1 MTTKESLNPEE
12 MTIAV
17 LQGGISAERE
27 VSLNSGANIIEGLN
41 SLGFQVK
48 VYDAADLS
56 FVDSLRAEKPDV
68 VFIALHGKCGEDG
81 KIQGLLEVLGIPYTG
96 SGVFASALAMNK
108 NTSKFIFKQN
118 GLLTPK
124 GIFIEKDAINLDD
137 KLELQDLFNKA
148 QKELGE
154 SLVVKPNEEG
164 SSVGVSLISTFEDF
178 PKALRLALENDE
190 AALIEECIFGREIT
204 ITVIDNVECDPQAL
218 PAIEIVP
225 KTEFY
230 NYDNKY
236 VAGAT
241 DFIIPARISKSEALA
256 CQELALTAH
265 KAVNASGYSR
275 SDIRLTDEGIPYL
288 LEINTLPGL
297 TKNSLVPKAAKSAG
311 IELPELLQRFISYA
325 LSKNS

>member
-12 MTIAV
+12 ITIAV

-27 VSLNSGANIIEGLN
+27 VSLNSGANIVEGLN

-56 FVDSLRAEKPDV
+56 FVDSLRTEKPDL

-81 KIQGLLEVLGIPYTG
+81 KIQGFLEVLGIPYTG

-118 GLLTPK
+118 DLLTPK
-124 GIFIEKDAINLDD
+124 GIFVEKDAINLDD
-137 KLELQDLFNKA
+137 EIELQDLFDKA

-164 SSVGVSLISTFEDF
+164 SSVGVSLINAFEGF

-241 DFIIPARISKSEALA
+241 DFIIPARISKDEALA

-265 KAVNASGYSR
+265 KVVSASGYSR
-275 SDIRLTDEGIPYL
+275 SDIRLSDEGTPYL

-297 TKNSLVPKAAKSAG
+297 TKNSLVPRAAKSAG
-311 IELPELLQRFISYA
+311 IELPELLQHFISYA
-325 LSKNS
+325 LLKNS

>member
-12 MTIAV
+12 ITIAV

-41 SLGFQVK
+41 SLDFQVK

-56 FVDSLRAEKPDV
+56 FVDSLRIEKPDL

-81 KIQGLLEVLGIPYTG
+81 KIQGLLEVLDIPYTG

-108 NTSKFIFKQN
+108 NTSKLIFKQN
-118 GLLTPK
+118 DLLTPK
-124 GIFIEKDAINLDD
+124 GIFVERNTINLDD
-137 KLELQDLFNKA
+137 EIELQNLFNKA

-164 SSVGVSLISTFEDF
+164 SSVGVSLIDTFEDF

-204 ITVIDNVECDPQAL
+204 ITVIDNVECNPQTL
-218 PAIEIVP
+218 PAVEIVP
-225 KTEFY
+225 KTGFY
-230 NYDNKY
+230 SYDNKY

-241 DFIIPARISKSEALA
+241 DLIVPARISKSEALA
-256 CQELALTAH
+256 CQELALKAH

-275 SDIRLTDEGIPYL
+275 SDIRLSDEGTPYL

-297 TKNSLVPKAAKSAG
+297 TKNSLVPRAAKSAG
-311 IELPELLQRFISYA
+311 VELPELLQRFISYA